1 MICRRYHLYLQGIT
15 KNLQGITKNLTVA
28 AILVI
33 TVFVLIGV
41 SSLVGSSSK
50 ASEDKRYKYYT
61 SVEIRNGDT
70 LWDIASEHMT
80 GEYRN
85 LHEYVGEIKAL
96 NGLQSDSIRSGQSLV
111 IPYYSAEL
119 K

>member
-1 MICRRYHLYLQGIT
+1 MICRRYHLSLQGLI
-15 KNLQGITKNLTVA
+15 KNLTVA
-28 AILVI
+28 AVLAV
-33 TVFVLIGV
+33 TVFVLVGI
-41 SSLVGSSSK
+41 SSLVGSSSE

-70 LWDIASEHMT
+70 LWDIAYEHMT
-80 GEYRN
+80 GEYRS
-85 LHEYVGEIKAL
+85 LQEYVGEIKAL

-111 IPYYSAEL
+111 IPYYSTEL